1 MTSLSENTVVT
12 TSGGLVELGYS
23 QITSNVT
30 INSTTAGSGNEVI
43 APLTVVC
50 DGDLVIVEFFANNT
64 RPAVSSAASLT
75 ISLYQDNVEI
85 IRQWGFQNTSGT
97 NGANAPTHLVARLTP
112 SAGVH
117 TFSVKAWGSSSGGIV
132 AAGTGTGTTSA
143 PAFLRV
149 SKILQASQFIVP
161 LASAPLVTS
170 LPSAPIVG
178 QEVRYVADATNGVYW
193 NLHYDGL
200 GTYPWKFIGGR
211 ELTSMVLANQGVGLT
226 TNTYIDLGTVGPQIT
241 VPLAG
246 DYRIEW
252 GSNASLNA
260 GVSTVAGMGIKFGSA
275 SAPANAN
282 PETRWVAHIGQ
293 PTTSGGAIRAAISN
307 FDIATDVAA
316 STLIKA
322 QYFHNNGNIAAFA
335 YRSLSIV
342 PIRVKAP

>member
-12 TSGGLVELGYS
+12 TSGGLVELGYRETTFTNT
-23 QITSNVT
+23 ITA
-30 INSTTAGSGNEVI
+30 TTAATAQTLMGAV
-43 APLTVVC
+43 TVVC
-50 DGDLVIVEFFANNT
+50 DGSPIELEVFLAGARPDTAAGNRQLYLTLLIDGSRVLDQFGLVI
-64 RPAVSSAASLT
+64 
-75 ISLYQDNVEI
+75 
-85 IRQWGFQNTSGT
+85 
-97 NGANAPTHLVARLTP
+97 TP
-112 SAGVH
+112 SAGDVFRPTTMRKRLTPTAGVH
-117 TFSVKAWGSSSGGIV
+117 TYEVRAYV
-132 AAGTGTGTTSA
+132 DAGTGFIESGSTPTRNASYIK
-143 PAFLRV
+143 V
-149 SKILQASQFIVP
+149 NKIIQASQFIVP

-170 LPSAPIVG
+170 LPSVPIVG